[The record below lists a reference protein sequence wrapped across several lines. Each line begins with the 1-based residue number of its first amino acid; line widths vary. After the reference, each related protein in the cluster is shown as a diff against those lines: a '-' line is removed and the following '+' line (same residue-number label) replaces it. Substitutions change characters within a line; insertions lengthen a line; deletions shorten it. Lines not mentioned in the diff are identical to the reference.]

1 MYLWKLLVC
10 LRGIAPHWT
19 QPLATMF
26 PKPFLIL
33 AAVPGCCY
41 AQQAAA
47 DVATG
52 LDGIAQLLADAKAV
66 VKAVTEDDEEEIVVR
81 SNKGL

>member
-1 MYLWKLLVC
+1 MEKPHLTEPSLVH
-10 LRGIAPHWT
+10 LDH

-26 PKPFLIL
+26 PNPLFIL
-33 AAVPGCCY
+33 AAVSGCCY

-47 DVATG
+47 DVAAG
-52 LDGIAQLLADAKAV
+52 IDGIAQLLADAKAV